1 MVKPRRPRALV
12 FTAAIFLLCF
22 AVLSP
27 FPKIFGGLNAAHVG
41 RLFSFSLPTGRSP
54 MDCPAPAPF
63 ADDPGPK
70 VAIIGAAGYVGAA
83 LHKHLRESGY
93 KNVRGFDRNM
103 RASKFEDVAHCSG
116 NGLQDKYLRQFDVV
130 IYLGGFTGRKA
141 CDAHTA
147 DEVHREN
154 VQDVVRF
161 AQRMH
166 ANQLLVFAATS
177 AVAEGSGAPKHLFRE
192 TDVPDQAVMD
202 AYTLSMYRR
211 EKVLHALAAEEDYR
225 GPSLVALRFGTVLG
239 VSPSQ
244 KVEYVH
250 VGMLRSA
257 LLEGRITV
265 KHPETWRAFLWI
277 PDQVRAMEKIIS
289 NWDGHFLASGDRF
302 HLFHLSSFN
311 ARIGQSANEVAAAVH
326 VPQTVLEHDPLED
339 SPGFLLDNAKISS
352 QFKLSFEGTPQTVVA
367 DLLAHKDHIIMG
379 REALDQEQH
388 VHDYVP
394 CRVCGSHNMMEVL
407 DLGMQPLA
415 NDFRPTVEDSHQCE
429 RHPLRLMRCRKCNH
443 AQLSTMVDRKPLF
456 TNYTYRSATSRTLDD
471 YFTWLADKVEEET
484 GTAGTSGPKKVLEL
498 ACNDGTQLNHF
509 KRLGWETYG
518 VDPAT
523 NLVPYAREQG
533 HTVWNEMWGASHADK
548 YTGMPEEFDAILG
561 QNVLA
566 HVPNPVDFLA
576 GCVERMN
583 ARTRLYMQ
591 TSQCDM
597 FADGQFD
604 TVYHEHISF
613 FSPRSFRQ
621 LAEEVGLHVVH
632 WEITPIHGGSCLVTM
647 MKKVDAADDTLPA
660 ALEKEEHRGQLEDTY
675 FLRYRAQAL
684 ATRDW
689 LNRVL
694 EGMEAQG
701 HDIVG
706 YGAAAKGMVLLHF
719 LLAQEPNFAL
729 KYVVDDAPLKQ
740 DLYCPG
746 TSIPVKPTSELAL
759 HDTTKPL
766 TIIVFS
772 WNFWAEIRQRIV
784 EALTKAPNP
793 HKVVWVVLPFPR
805 QEVLVLRGADLQ
817 EMETLQTNPYRAPQG
832 PFPRPPKVAM
842 VTHFYNE
849 ALLMPY
855 FIQHHAGMFDSVVL
869 IDSNS
874 DDASRTIIA
883 EYAPSTWEV
892 VESAAE
898 PGVFDAV
905 EVDKE
910 VVGQEGRFPDLWRI
924 ALTTTEFLVHPDLVG
939 ELKAKERADPDSRT
953 LHFPA
958 LRFVGDDSEQL
969 QRFPSLLGQRSQ
981 VLQNDWTGQYSRYI
995 HRFSPDLGMYYDL
1008 GRHDLLI
1015 KEKTTLAE
1023 HGFIAKWAFTPWP
1036 ESIDRKMQI
1045 GKRIPAEHV
1054 RSRMGFQHM
1063 LKDEAEL
1070 EQLKTDAVAHYG
1082 VADLRYVCGLSSNA
1096 TWHQAATA
1104 WYQTTGADTVYK
1116 EAEDFCSGHPQG
1128 GRRRGF

>member
-1 MVKPRRPRALV
+1 MVVKPCRLQALI
-12 FTAAIFLLCF
+12 FTCVIFWLYI
-22 AVLSP
+22 AVILPSP
-27 FPKIFGGLNAAHVG
+27 
-41 RLFSFSLPTGRSP
+41 RLFGDLSTAQFGRIFSLSRLTGTSSFH
-54 MDCPAPAPF
+54 CPAPAPF
-63 ADDPGPK
+63 MDDPGPK

-83 LHKHLRESGY
+83 LHKHLRQNGY

-116 NGLQDKYLRQFDVV
+116 NGVQDKHLRQFDVV

-141 CDAHTA
+141 CHAHTV
-147 DEVHREN
+147 DEVHQEN
-154 VQDVVRF
+154 VQDVVDF

-166 ANQLLVFAATS
+166 RKQLLVFAATS
-177 AVAEGSGAPKHLFRE
+177 AVAEGSGATKHLFRE
-192 TDVPDQAVMD
+192 TDIPDQAVMD
-202 AYTLSMYRR
+202 TYTLSMYRR
-211 EKVLHALAAEEDYR
+211 EEALQALATGENYH

-250 VGMLRSA
+250 IGMLRSA

-277 PDQVRAMEKIIS
+277 PDQVRAMEKVIS

-326 VPQTVLEHDPLED
+326 VPQTVLEHDPSED
-339 SPGFLLDNAKISS
+339 SSGFLLDSQKISS
-352 QFKLSFEGTPQTVVA
+352 QFKLSFEGTPKIVVA
-367 DLLAHKDHIIMG
+367 DLLAHKDRIIMG

-407 DLGMQPLA
+407 NLGMQPLA
-415 NDFRPTVEDSHQCE
+415 NDFRPTIEDSHQCE
-429 RHPLRLMRCRKCNH
+429 RQPLRLMRCRKCNH
-443 AQLSTMVDRKPLF
+443 AQLSTMVDRAPLF
-456 TNYTYRSATSRTLDD
+456 TNYTYRSATSRTLDE
-471 YFTWLADKVEEET
+471 YFVWLAEKVDRET
-484 GTAGTSGPKKVLEL
+484 GEVDHGGPKKVLEL

-509 KRLGWETYG
+509 KALGWTTYG

-523 NLVPYAREQG
+523 NLVPYARDQG

-548 YTGMPEEFDAILG
+548 YSGMPAEFDAILG

-583 ARTRLYMQ
+583 SHTRLYMQ

-621 LAEEVGLHVVH
+621 LAEEVGLNVVH
-632 WEITPIHGGSCLVTM
+632 WEIAPIHGGSCLVTM
-647 MKKVDAADDTLPA
+647 MKKTDPADDTLPA
-660 ALEKEEHRGQLEDTY
+660 ALQQEKDRGQLDDTY
-675 FLRYRAQAL
+675 FVRYRAQAL

-694 EGMEAQG
+694 EGMKAQG

-719 LLAQEPNFAL
+719 LLAQEPGFDL
-729 KYVVDDAPLKQ
+729 EYVVDDAPLKQ
-740 DLYCPG
+740 HLYCPG
-746 TSIPVKPTSELAL
+746 TSIPVKPTSELSR
-759 HDTTKPL
+759 HDGAKPL

-772 WNFWAEIRQRIV
+772 WNFWAEIRKRIV
-784 EALTKAPNP
+784 EALLQASNP
-793 HKVVWVVLPFPR
+793 HKIVWVVLPFPR

-817 EMETLQTNPYRAPQG
+817 EMETLQTNPYRAPEG
-832 PFPRPPKVAM
+832 PFPRPARTAM

-849 ALLMPY
+849 AFLMPY
-855 FIQHHAGMFDSVVL
+855 FIQHHAGMFDAVVM
-869 IDSNS
+869 IDSGS

-892 VESAAE
+892 VESNQPE
-898 PGVFDAV
+898 IFDAHGM
-905 EVDKE
+905 DAE
-910 VVGQEGRFPDLWRI
+910 VVAQESRFPGLWRI
-924 ALTTTEFLVHPDLVG
+924 ALTTTEFLVHPNLVG
-939 ELKAKERADPDSRT
+939 ELQAKEVSDPNS
-953 LHFPA
+953 LVMQLPA
-958 LRFVGDDSEQL
+958 LRFIGDDTMQL
-969 QRFPSLLGQRSQ
+969 QRFPALLKQRSQ
-981 VLQNDWTGQYSRYI
+981 VLQSEWTGEYSRFM
-995 HRFSPDLGMYYDL
+995 HRLSPELGIYYGL
-1008 GRHDLLI
+1008 GRHALTV
-1015 KEKTTLAE
+1015 KEEATLSSQ
-1023 HGFIAKWAFTPWP
+1023 GFIAEWAYTPWP
-1036 ESIDRKMQI
+1036 ESIDRKIQI
-1045 GKRIPAEHV
+1045 RERIPP
-1054 RSRMGFQHM
+1054 QHIKDGWGIQNN
-1063 LKDEAEL
+1063 LKDVAEL
-1070 EQLKTDAVAHYG
+1070 EKQRTSAIAQYG
-1082 VADLRYVCGLSSNA
+1082 VADLRYTCGFSSNA
-1096 TWHQAATA
+1096 KWHQAVTA
-1104 WYQTTGADTVYK
+1104 WYQMTAADTIYI
-1116 EAEDFCSGHPQG
+1116 EADDFCSGHVQG
-1128 GRRRGF
+1128 GNRRGF